1 MTVKKEYSLD
11 HIQKAG
17 EYSIY
22 TTASALY
29 LPKLLQAVLSSKTA
43 VLRNFS
49 ENGLLIKPKEDLFQ
63 LIKNSGGRKV
73 SETKNDNHI
82 FLYEDRSYL
91 TVDYSSLSNNISIS
105 GQTIDHKLIDM
116 VALIKKDYLTLVKN
130 NIVYTIIK
138 TASGLEISNMGDG
151 SSELIR
157 ENYRPEVLE
166 DLDYVITAF
175 SKSPPNGRICILSG
189 QPGTGKTYLI
199 RSILKQ
205 LDAMFIIVPS
215 NLIDALDKPEFIPL
229 LSSIKRDH
237 QKPII
242 LIIEDGDVCLVPRKN
257 DNISAIASLL
267 NLSDGILGA
276 MIDIKMIISTNAAIK
291 SMDEAIM
298 RPGRLCRNICV
309 SALDYDQAN
318 VLYQKLMKDTEA
330 NLEFR
335 KHYTLAEVYA
345 TFNNIGMETARSF
358 STRQNHRAIGFSQD
372 KDLTVNSLSD
382 DRTIGF
388 KIDR

>member
-1 MTVKKEYSLD
+1 MTIKKEYSLD

-22 TTASALY
+22 TTASPLY
-29 LPKLLQAVLSSKTA
+29 LPSLIKALLSSSTAVLSNINVS
-43 VLRNFS
+43 
-49 ENGLLIKPKEDLFQ
+49 GLLIKPKEDLYQ
-63 LIKNSGGRKV
+63 LVEKSGARKV
-73 SETKNDNHI
+73 ADFQSGARTY
-82 FLYEDRSYL
+82 LYKDKSYL
-91 TVDYSSLSNNISIS
+91 TVDYNSSSKTCTVS
-105 GQTIDHKLIDM
+105 GHTINPKLVEM
-116 VALIKKDYLTLVKN
+116 AALIKKDYLSLAKTNL
-130 NIVYTIIK
+130 VYTIIK
-138 TASGLEISNMGDG
+138 TQSGLDISNMGDG

-157 ENYRPEVLE
+157 DNYRPEVLE
-166 DLDYVITAF
+166 DLDYVISSF
-175 SKSPPNGRICILSG
+175 NKSPPNGRICILNG
-189 QPGTGKTYLI
+189 EPGTGKTYLI

-237 QKPII
+237 QKPIV

-276 MIDIKMIISTNAAIK
+276 MIDIKMIISTNASIR

-309 SALDYDQAN
+309 GALDYSQAN
-318 VLYQKLMKDTEA
+318 LLYKKLMKDLEV
-330 NLEFR
+330 NLEHR

-345 TFNNIGMETARSF
+345 AFNNIGLEPTKTTSSSNRV
-358 STRQNHRAIGFSQD
+358 IGFSQD
-372 KDLTVNSLSD
+372 RDLTVNSSTD

>member
-1 MTVKKEYSLD
+1 MSAKKEYSLD

-29 LPKLLQAVLSSKTA
+29 LPSLLQALLSSPSA
-43 VLRNFS
+43 VLRNIS

-63 LIKNSGGRKV
+63 LVENSGARMV
-73 SETKNDNHI
+73 AESKNGLRI
-82 FLYEDRSYL
+82 YLYEDSSYL
-91 TVDYSSLSNNISIS
+91 AVDCSSTTKVCNIS
-105 GQTIDHKLIDM
+105 GHTLDPKLVDM
-116 VALIKKDYLTLVKN
+116 AALIKKEYLTSVKSN
-130 NIVYTIIK
+130 LVYTIIK
-138 TASGLEISNMGDG
+138 TQSGLDISNMGDG

-157 ENYRPEVLE
+157 ENYRTEVLE
-166 DLDYVITAF
+166 DLDYVIASF
-175 SKSPPNGRICILSG
+175 NKNPPNGRICILNG
-189 QPGTGKTYLI
+189 EPGTGKTYLI

-205 LDAMFIIVPS
+205 LDAIFLIVPS
-215 NLIDALDKPEFIPL
+215 NLIDSLDKPEFIPL
-229 LSSIKRDH
+229 LSAVKRDH
-237 QKPII
+237 QKQII

-276 MIDIKMIISTNAAIK
+276 MIDIKMIISTNASIR

-309 SALDYDQAN
+309 GALDYDQAN
-318 VLYQKLMKDTEA
+318 VLYQKLMKGTEV
-330 NLEFR
+330 NLERR

-345 TFNNIGMETARSF
+345 AFNNIGMEPCKSSATVGS
-358 STRQNHRAIGFSQD
+358 HRVIGFSQE
-372 KDLTVNSLSD
+372 KDLTVNSSSD

-388 KIDR
+388 KVK